1 MSAMKMDFICKDSPE
16 KDARAPNADAD
27 DNGASPSPVRS
38 TTPNAANLS
47 ALLNSSHDSDV
58 DMGDADSMEEEEIVG
73 LSSSMAPPPMNGSG
87 RNERT
92 TLKTTQPIP
101 ATMAVVVVEEAPA
114 NFTED
119 EDISEKNGGLSDNE
133 DSEDEQ
139 AEFAA
144 WQDVDLNP
152 AVDLVR

>member
-16 KDARAPNADAD
+16 KDARAPPAVSTDGDAM
-27 DNGASPSPVRS
+27 SPSPARS
-38 TTPNAANLS
+38 TTSNAAKLS

-58 DMGDADSMEEEEIVG
+58 EMDAEPEEEAVRV
-73 LSSSMAPPPMNGSG
+73 SMAPPMNGSEANG
-87 RNERT
+87 K
-92 TLKTTQPIP
+92 TLKTQSV
-101 ATMAVVVVEEAPA
+101 AMEEAPA

-152 AVDLVR
+152 AVDLVRSFSRL